1 MNTYDVTYVNNKG
14 HQYHISVIA
23 TDVRHAI
30 NQVLELKPEC
40 RVTLPFLNLCGM
52 KLNEQALDDFISYL
66 VESMNQDVYY
76 QLKDWVSDQIDED
89 QDFGEVIDFFVN
101 NLDGSLEWIKQ

>member
-1 MNTYDVTYVNNKG
+1 
-14 HQYHISVIA
+14 
-23 TDVRHAI
+23 
-30 NQVLELKPEC
+30 
-40 RVTLPFLNLCGM
+40 M

>member
-40 RVTLPFLNLCGM
+40 RVTSALP
-52 KLNEQALDDFISYL
+52 
-66 VESMNQDVYY
+66 ESMWN
-76 QLKDWVSDQIDED
+76 ET
-89 QDFGEVIDFFVN
+89 E
-101 NLDGSLEWIKQ
+101 